1 MGKGDGS
8 GRKAQTNTG
17 PWPEGWR
24 LLPNRIN
31 TMRHTLR
38 PKVNKLTKVR
48 QTRNIKNKKGKNTNN
63 TKGIHITL
71 SIDFS
76 AETAGQKGV
85 AKYT

>member
-38 PKVNKLTKVR
+38 LKVNKLTKFKDK
-48 QTRNIKNKKGKNTNN
+48 QEILKKKGKNTNN

-71 SIDFS
+71 SVDFS
-76 AETAGQKGV
+76 AETVGQKGV
-85 AKYT
+85 AKYI

>member
-38 PKVNKLTKVR
+38 PKVNKLTKFKDK
-48 QTRNIKNKKGKNTNN
+48 QEILKKKRGKTQ
-63 TKGIHITL
+63 ITQME
-71 SIDFS
+71 S
-76 AETAGQKGV
+76 T
-85 AKYT
+85 